1 MPPHRDP
8 GISAGC
14 IVMAPF
20 FPFFQI
26 KEFNMS
32 GVSEAQIKLLKQF
45 VEICSAK
52 PELIHLPEL
61 SFYKEYLER

>member
-1 MPPHRDP
+1 MYCLH
-8 GISAGC
+8 C
-14 IVMAPF
+14 VHNF

-26 KEFNMS
+26 KELNMS
-32 GVSEAQIKLLKQF
+32 GVNEAQIKLLKQF
-45 VEICSAK
+45 VEICKAR